1 MEEASTELVKGS
13 VYIPISSLGK
23 SITQQGDLTV
33 PSKPKGIILFAHGS
47 GSGRNSPRNKFVAE
61 MLNRDGLATLL
72 VDLLTPEEEE
82 SDTIMEKQR
91 DKISSFLLNKFNI
104 RLLAIRLV
112 SITEWVTRNP
122 NTRGL
127 LLGYFGASIDT
138 AAALIATATSSVSN
152 FVAAIVSRSGR
163 PDLVQRNDLNQ
174 VRIPTLF
181 IVGSNDFSE
190 VIDWNRNA
198 LRDIASEK
206 KKMVIVANAS
216 HLFEEPG
223 TLEEVAKLASGWFR
237 CFFQIE
243 DHKLS

>member
-1 MEEASTELVKGS
+1 MEEASTVLVKGS

-23 SITQQGDLTV
+23 SIMLQGDLTV
-33 PSKPKGIILFAHGS
+33 PSRPKGIILFAHGS
-47 GSGRNSPRNKFVAE
+47 GSGRNSPRN
-61 MLNRDGLATLL
+61 NL

-82 SDTIMEKQR
+82 SDTIMENQR
-91 DKISSFLLNKFNI
+91 DKISGLLLNKFNI
-104 RLLAIRLV
+104 RLLASRLV
-112 SITEWVTRNP
+112 PITEWVSRNS

-127 LLGYFGASIDT
+127 LLGYFGASTGT

-206 KKMVIVANAS
+206 KKMAIVANAS

-223 TLEEVAKLASGWFR
+223 KLEEVAKLASRWFR

-243 DHKLS
+243 DHKVS

>member
-1 MEEASTELVKGS
+1 
-13 VYIPISSLGK
+13 
-23 SITQQGDLTV
+23 
-33 PSKPKGIILFAHGS
+33 
-47 GSGRNSPRNKFVAE
+47 VAE

-91 DKISSFLLNKFNI
+91 DKISGFLLNKFNI
-104 RLLAIRLV
+104 RLLASRLV

-127 LLGYFGASIDT
+127 LLGYFGASTGT

-163 PDLVQRNDLNQ
+163 PDLVHRNDLNQ

-206 KKMVIVANAS
+206 KKMAIVANAS

>member
-1 MEEASTELVKGS
+1 
-13 VYIPISSLGK
+13 
-23 SITQQGDLTV
+23 
-33 PSKPKGIILFAHGS
+33 
-47 GSGRNSPRNKFVAE
+47 
-61 MLNRDGLATLL
+61 
-72 VDLLTPEEEE
+72 
-82 SDTIMEKQR
+82 
-91 DKISSFLLNKFNI
+91 
-104 RLLAIRLV
+104 
-112 SITEWVTRNP
+112 
-122 NTRGL
+122 
-127 LLGYFGASIDT
+127 
-138 AAALIATATSSVSN
+138 
-152 FVAAIVSRSGR
+152 
-163 PDLVQRNDLNQ
+163 LNQ

-206 KKMVIVANAS
+206 KKMAIVANAS

>member
-13 VYIPISSLGK
+13 VYIPISSSGK
-23 SITQQGDLTV
+23 SITQQGDLSV

-91 DKISSFLLNKFNI
+91 DKISGFLLNKFNI
-104 RLLAIRLV
+104 RLLASRLF

-127 LLGYFGASIDT
+127 LLGYFGASTGT
-138 AAALIATATSSVSN
+138 AGIATATSSVSN

-206 KKMVIVANAS
+206 KKMAIVANAS

-223 TLEEVAKLASGWFR
+223 ALEEVAKLASGWFR